1 MTKFE
6 TNFIFSVSNS
16 YYIYLALGGLLGKSG
31 SNSSGKPKKPL
42 NLSKVT
48 CATCRTLVGGLMS
61 MLQRSLLPLLLKGNN
76 DFLKRV
82 TRSSKSGKCGCE
94 GGWKMAWQEN
104 EERGEE
110 EVEVEGVVVEVV
122 DEVKWGGEWRTSVM
136 VAMKKALTCNIQKK
150 YIKKERNV

>member
-1 MTKFE
+1 
-6 TNFIFSVSNS
+6 
-16 YYIYLALGGLLGKSG
+16 
-31 SNSSGKPKKPL
+31 
-42 NLSKVT
+42 
-48 CATCRTLVGGLMS
+48 MS

-82 TRSSKSGKCGCE
+82 TSSSKSGKCGCE

-110 EVEVEGVVVEVV
+110 EVEVEVEGVGDVVLC

-150 YIKKERNV
+150 YIYKKERNV